1 MVIKILVPLDGSELA
16 AKILPRVEELAKTY
30 QAQVTLITIGHF
42 SSSVGVLDSTS
53 EVIKKAATYEKKIS
67 ERYLKKTVNAL
78 QENGLNVD
86 WVYEEGVP
94 AEAIVAYAERQNLD
108 LIAIATNGKGGVSW
122 VLGSVAEKVASLA
135 TVPVLLLGVMDFKV
149 PPLKEKH
156 FIGI

>member
-42 SSSVGVLDSTS
+42 SSSIGVLDSTS
-53 EVIKKAATYEKKIS
+53 EVIKEATTYEKKIS

-78 QENGLNVD
+78 QENGLKVD
-86 WVYEEGVP
+86 WVYAEGVP
-94 AEAIVAYAERQNLD
+94 AETIVAYAGRQNMD
-108 LIAIATNGKGGVSW
+108 LIAIATNGNGRAW
-122 VLGSVAEKVASLA
+122 IIGSVAEKVASLA

-149 PPLKEKH
+149 PPLKEKYL
-156 FIGI
+156 IGI